1 VANLTHRY
9 ARFRLCKCLH
19 GGWLGFAVLLTVLV
33 PRLAFAEDITVGAI
47 KLAIDGPFYIAQDK
61 GYFAAE
67 GLNVEIRYLDS
78 AEPIAVAVASGDID
92 FGATGF
98 TGGLFALAGQGNVR
112 IIAGLTR
119 EMPGFHLLA
128 VAESKHAYEGG
139 LRSFAE
145 LGGRAVGVSQ
155 AGSSSHY
162 ILQSLAAKYGVDMK
176 TIRLLPLQGIPNM
189 ISAVVGGQADA
200 VVIAGLPILPVLQ
213 RGDAKLLGWVGDEI
227 SYQVSGVFV
236 TRKTAEQRQ
245 DTVERF
251 LRAFRKGTQDYHD
264 AFSSADDM
272 RADGPTSAAMVA
284 LIAPHL
290 GQSTEQV
297 HNSIGFIDR
306 DARLEVADVAHQIEW
321 YRSEG
326 MIKGVVDVKRVID
339 RRYVVPLKPE

>member
-1 VANLTHRY
+1 LRHR
-9 ARFRLCKCLH
+9 A
-19 GGWLGFAVLLTVLV
+19 WLGVAVMLAVLVS
-33 PRLAFAEDITVGAI
+33 RLATAEDISVGAI

-67 GLNVEIRYLDS
+67 GLNVEIKYLDS

-92 FGATGF
+92 VGATGF
-98 TGGLFALAGQGNVR
+98 TGGLFALAGQGNIR
-112 IIAGLTR
+112 IVAGLTR

-128 VAESKHAYEGG
+128 VAESKHAYESG
-139 LRSFAE
+139 LRSFGD
-145 LGGRAVGVSQ
+145 LGNRAVGVSQ
-155 AGSSSHY
+155 TGSSSHY
-162 ILQSLAAKYGVDMK
+162 ILQSLAAKYGIDMK

-200 VVIAGLPILPVLQ
+200 VVIAGLPILPAIS

-236 TRKTAEQRQ
+236 TKKTAEQRR

-251 LRAFRKGTQDYHD
+251 LRAFRKGTHDYHD
-264 AFSSADDM
+264 AFSSADDT
-272 RADGPTSAAMVA
+272 RADGPTSAATVE
-284 LIAPHL
+284 LIAQHL
-290 GQSTEQV
+290 GQSMEQV

-306 DARLEVADVAHQIEW
+306 DARLDVADVIHQIEW

-326 MIKGVVDVKRVID
+326 MVKGTVDHNSVID
-339 RRYVVPLKPE
+339 KRYVVPLTRE